1 MTPPLKQDKKETA
14 MRSVLQILGLA
25 TTLAF
30 SAALAFA
37 QETAPGS
44 SAPDPGAAA
53 TPGANAPASSAPA
66 ATAPEAKSDWPCEQ
80 VQRPEISV
88 GSVWQGPDPEAA
100 AETDWRSDQAVA
112 ALVEQIAPRR
122 MPQDQAIDAVH
133 RFSAGYKDD
142 REKALTALF
151 AGLFE
156 TMSQERSQIIQG
168 IKHFNSRQDSLSQRI
183 QEGWKQL
190 DALDPNSSDPKIA
203 EQRMT
208 LQQTIDWDS
217 RVFDDREHLLPVIC
231 QQPSVI
237 EQRLFA
243 LSRAIQEDMNEPK

>member
-1 MTPPLKQDKKETA
+1 MKPTSLVLCAAIGIGLGTA
-14 MRSVLQILGLA
+14 
-25 TTLAF
+25 F
-30 SAALAFA
+30 AFA

-44 SAPDPGAAA
+44 TAPDPGSAS
-53 TPGANAPASSAPA
+53 TPGAAPAANQPASNAPAS
-66 ATAPEAKSDWPCEQ
+66 TNSDWPCEQ
-80 VQRPEISV
+80 VQRPEISA
-88 GSVWQGPDPEAA
+88 GSVWHGPDPDGAA
-100 AETDWRSDQAVA
+100 ATEWRGDQAVVT
-112 ALVEQIAPRR
+112 LVEQIAPRR
-122 MPQDQAIDAVH
+122 MPQDEAIAAVH

-142 REKALTALF
+142 RAKVLTAVF

-156 TMSQERSQIIQG
+156 TMSHERSEIIRG
-168 IKHFNSRQDSLSQRI
+168 IKHFNTRQESLSQRI

-190 DALDPNSSDPKIA
+190 DALDPSSTDPKIM

-231 QQPSVI
+231 QQPTVI

-243 LSRAIQEDMNEPK
+243 LSRALQEDIDQKQ

>member
-1 MTPPLKQDKKETA
+1 
-14 MRSVLQILGLA
+14 MRSVLPVLGLSA
-25 TTLAF
+25 GLAL
-30 SAALAFA
+30 SAAFAFA

-44 SAPDPGAAA
+44 TAPDPGSAS
-53 TPGANAPASSAPA
+53 TPGATAPTSNASSGS
-66 ATAPEAKSDWPCEQ
+66 SDWPCEQ
-80 VQRPEISV
+80 VQRPEISA
-88 GSVWQGPDPEAA
+88 GSVWHGPDPEAA
-100 AETDWRSDQAVA
+100 VNASWRDDQAVVT
-112 ALVEQIAPRR
+112 LVEQVAPRR
-122 MPQDQAIDAVH
+122 LPQDQAIAAVH
-133 RFSAGYKDD
+133 RFSAGYRDD
-142 REKALTALF
+142 RAKVLTAVF

-156 TMSQERSQIIQG
+156 TMSHERSEIIRG
-168 IKHFNSRQDSLSQRI
+168 IKHFNARQESLSQRI

-190 DALDPNSSDPKIA
+190 DALDPSSSDPKIM

-243 LSRAIQEDMNEPK
+243 LSRALQEDMDQPQ

>member
-1 MTPPLKQDKKETA
+1 
-14 MRSVLQILGLA
+14 MRSVLQILGL
-25 TTLAF
+25 
-30 SAALAFA
+30 SAALAFSTAFALA
-37 QETAPGS
+37 QETGPGS
-44 SAPDPGAAA
+44 AAPDPGSAA
-53 TPGANAPASSAPA
+53 TPGASAPTANAVA
-66 ATAPEAKSDWPCEQ
+66 AGSSDWPCEQ
-80 VQRPEISV
+80 VQRPEISP
-88 GSVWQGPDPEAA
+88 GPVWHGPDPEAA
-100 AETDWRSDQAVA
+100 ANASWRDDPAVVT
-112 ALVEQIAPRR
+112 LVEQVAPRR
-122 MPQDQAIDAVH
+122 MPQDQAIAAVH

-142 REKALTALF
+142 RAKVLTAVF

-156 TMSQERSQIIQG
+156 TMSHERSEIIRG
-168 IKHFNSRQDSLSQRI
+168 IKHFNARQESLSQRI

-190 DALDPNSSDPKIA
+190 DALDPSSSDPKIM

-243 LSRAIQEDMNEPK
+243 LSRALQEDIDQKQ

>member
-1 MTPPLKQDKKETA
+1 MMPPLKKEIA
-14 MRSVLQILGLA
+14 MRSVLQTLGL
-25 TTLAF
+25 
-30 SAALAFA
+30 SAALAVSAAYAFA
-37 QETAPGS
+37 QETVPDPS
-44 SAPDPGAAA
+44 SAS
-53 TPGANAPASSAPA
+53 TPGASAPTSNEPA
-66 ATAPEAKSDWPCEQ
+66 ASTRDASEAKSDWPCEQ
-80 VQRPEISV
+80 VQRPEISA
-88 GSVWQGPDPEAA
+88 GSVWHGPDPEAA
-100 AETDWRSDQAVA
+100 AETDWRGDQAVA

-122 MPQDQAIDAVH
+122 LPQGQAIDAVH

-156 TMSQERSQIIQG
+156 TMSHERSQIIQG
-168 IKHFNSRQDSLSQRI
+168 IKHFNSRQDSLAQRI

-190 DALDPNSSDPKIA
+190 DALDPSSPDPKIA

-208 LQQTIDWDS
+208 VQQTIDWDS

-243 LSRAIQEDMNEPK
+243 LSRAIQEDMNAPK

>member
-1 MTPPLKQDKKETA
+1 MKDIA
-14 MRSVLQILGLA
+14 ARSVLPTLGFTAALA
-25 TTLAF
+25 L
-30 SAALAFA
+30 SAAFAFA

-44 SAPDPGAAA
+44 AAPDPGSAS
-53 TPGANAPASSAPA
+53 TPGA
-66 ATAPEAKSDWPCEQ
+66 TAPSSNETTATSASSDWPCEQ
-80 VQRPEISV
+80 VQRPEISI
-88 GSVWQGPDPEAA
+88 GSVWHGPDPEAA
-100 AETDWRSDQAVA
+100 AAAEWRGDPAIVTV
-112 ALVEQIAPRR
+112 VEQVAPRR
-122 MPQDQAIDAVH
+122 MPQDEAIAALH

-142 REKALTALF
+142 RAKVLTAVF

-156 TMSQERSQIIQG
+156 TMSHERSEIIRG
-168 IKHFNSRQDSLSQRI
+168 IKHFNTRQESLSQRI

-190 DALDPNSSDPKIA
+190 DALDPSSPDPKVM
-203 EQRMT
+203 EQRMA

-243 LSRAIQEDMNEPK
+243 LSRALQEDMPQ